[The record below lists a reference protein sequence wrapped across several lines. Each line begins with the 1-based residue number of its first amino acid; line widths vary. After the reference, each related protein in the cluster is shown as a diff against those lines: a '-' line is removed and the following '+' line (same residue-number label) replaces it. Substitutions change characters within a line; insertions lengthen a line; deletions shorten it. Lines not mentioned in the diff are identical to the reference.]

1 MPLGWRWSK
10 SQSSEGLRLNRPK
23 VEPCAIAGKPLPAMK
38 NSSTLKLQ
46 PLCPEVYTLI
56 AAWLFLW
63 ETIQMQETT
72 RNSKITH
79 TATPSPTTSALSD
92 PGTTSSTGGIFPGR
106 GTCHIPN
113 TCCTRCTANTLGT
126 GETCGTCDAHDI
138 RNTRHT
144 SHTPD
149 THGTHDTCDGSGI
162 RDACS
167 KAQACTQHPLSV
179 SGTFRSSYQA
189 RQPDKEGAGWE
200 NTKFYCETFLLQASR
215 QEAQYNSPRKN
226 PCMTN

>member
-113 TCCTRCTANTLGT
+113 TCCTRCTANTLGHQ
-126 GETCGTCDAHDI
+126 GAVDSSGGCPGSPALCH
-138 RNTRHT
+138 HT
-144 SHTPD
+144 ASSSSTAPVLWALV
-149 THGTHDTCDGSGI
+149 GSL
-162 RDACS
+162 AL
-167 KAQACTQHPLSV
+167 Q
-179 SGTFRSSYQA
+179 
-189 RQPDKEGAGWE
+189 
-200 NTKFYCETFLLQASR
+200 LLCVWSEELR
-215 QEAQYNSPRKN
+215 GGS
-226 PCMTN
+226 

>member
-1 MPLGWRWSK
+1 MPLGLRWSK
-10 SQSSEGLRLNRPK
+10 SQSSESLRLNRPK

-92 PGTTSSTGGIFPGR
+92 PGTTPSTGGIFPGR

-113 TCCTRCTANTLGT
+113 TCCTRCTANTLALVKPVARVMPAT
-126 GETCGTCDAHDI
+126 LA
-138 RNTRHT
+138 
-144 SHTPD
+144 TPD
-149 THGTHDTCDGSGI
+149 TPATPQTPTAPMTPVMAVASETPAAKPRNVPTAPTVGLTVLEAPPKSGS
-162 RDACS
+162 
-167 KAQACTQHPLSV
+167 Q
-179 SGTFRSSYQA
+179 
-189 RQPDKEGAGWE
+189 
-200 NTKFYCETFLLQASR
+200 
-215 QEAQYNSPRKN
+215 SP
-226 PCMTN
+226 

>member
-72 RNSKITH
+72 HDSKIPRPYHSPTH
-79 TATPSPTTSALSD
+79 LPRVTLGPFPSPAASSAPD
-92 PGTTSSTGGIFPGR
+92 KFTP
-106 GTCHIPN
+106 
-113 TCCTRCTANTLGT
+113 
-126 GETCGTCDAHDI
+126 D
-138 RNTRHT
+138 
-144 SHTPD
+144 SHQTQGTPD
-149 THGTHDTCDGSGI
+149 TWGTHNTSNFHDTQDT
-162 RDACS
+162 RD
-167 KAQACTQHPLSV
+167 TR
-179 SGTFRSSYQA
+179 GTGTPAAKPQRVPPIPA
-189 RQPDKEGAGWE
+189 AP
-200 NTKFYCETFLLQASR
+200 
-215 QEAQYNSPRKN
+215 
-226 PCMTN
+226 